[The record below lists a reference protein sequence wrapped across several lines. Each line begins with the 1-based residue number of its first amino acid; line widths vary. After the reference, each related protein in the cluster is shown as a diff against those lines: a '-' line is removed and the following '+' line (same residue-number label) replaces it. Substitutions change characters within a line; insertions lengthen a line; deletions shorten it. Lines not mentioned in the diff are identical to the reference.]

1 MSVEII
7 GAIATIIAAGV
18 TGWFLVL
25 ARRAT
30 AGGPESVAGGYSKL
44 VADMRQHQREM
55 DARIA
60 ALESERT
67 ELKRESI
74 LRDARIEHLTE
85 QVRWLLTHVP
95 NEKREDFLDIFDY
108 YGIQNKTGENLD

>member
-1 MSVEII
+1 MSVEVV

-25 ARRAT
+25 SRRAT

-60 ALESERT
+60 ALEAERQQ
-67 ELKRESI
+67 LRQESI

-108 YGIQNKTGENLD
+108 YGIRNQNGENLD

>member
-44 VADMRQHQREM
+44 VADMRQHQSEM
-55 DARIA
+55 DARIEV
-60 ALESERT
+60 LEAERA
-67 ELKRESI
+67 ELKRDSI
-74 LRDARIEHLTE
+74 LRDARIEHLTN
-85 QVRWLLTHVP
+85 QVRWLLTHVS

-108 YGIQNKTGENLD
+108 HGIRDQTGENLD